1 MKNIEKDK
9 DIEYNKYVKKM
20 KGNRKMSNI
29 LEDTQFIMKKY
40 KIRANKA
47 LGQNFLI
54 NQQVVDTIVESSQI
68 TKQDLVIEIGPGLG
82 TLTKELLEKAGKVI
96 CIELDKKMIKILTDR
111 FSLYKNFELI
121 HGDVLKIK
129 LNKIIKEEK
138 EKNGFQSS
146 KIVANLP
153 YYITT
158 PIIMKLLEDRLDLE
172 SITVMIQK
180 EVADRL
186 IAIPG
191 EKETGAITYSV
202 YYYATAEGIMEVPND
217 SFIPEPEVT
226 SKVIKLTLRKEPPVE
241 VKSRGVM
248 FKIIKSAFMQRRK
261 TLLNA
266 LTNTKVF
273 MSKEEGLRILKE
285 LQLDENVRAEKL
297 TLEDFAEITNKI
309 LVDDGEEEKSIKK
322 K

>member
-1 MKNIEKDK
+1 
-9 DIEYNKYVKKM
+9 M

-54 NQQVVDTIVESSQI
+54 NQQVVDNIVESSQI
-68 TKQDLVIEIGPGLG
+68 TKEDLVIEIGPGLG
-82 TLTKELLEKAGKVI
+82 TLTKELLERAGKVI
-96 CIELDKKMIKILTDR
+96 CIELDKKMIKILMDR
-111 FSLYKNFELI
+111 FSLYENFEII
-121 HGDVLKIK
+121 HGDVLQIR

-138 EKNGFQSS
+138 EKNGFQSA

-191 EKETGAITYSV
+191 ERETGAITYSV

-248 FKIIKSAFMQRRK
+248 FRIIKSAFMQRRK

-285 LQLDENVRAEKL
+285 LHLDENVRAEKL
-297 TLEDFAEITNKI
+297 TLQDFAEITNKI
-309 LVDDGEEEKSIKK
+309 LVDEPNEKNNSKK
-322 K
+322 

>member
-1 MKNIEKDK
+1 
-9 DIEYNKYVKKM
+9 
-20 KGNRKMSNI
+20 MSNI
-29 LEDTQFIMKKY
+29 LEDTQFLMKKY
-40 KIRANKA
+40 KIKANKA

-54 NQQVVDTIVESSQI
+54 NQNVVDQIVESSHI
-68 TKQDLVIEIGPGLG
+68 TKQDVVIEIGPGLG
-82 TLTKELLEKAGKVI
+82 TLTKELLENAGKVI

-111 FSLYKNFELI
+111 FSLYENFEVI
-121 HGDVLKIK
+121 YGDVLKVR

-138 EKNGFQSS
+138 EKNGFKSA

-202 YYYATAEGIMEVPND
+202 YYYASAEGIIEVPND

-273 MSKEEGLRILKE
+273 MNKEEGLKILKE
-285 LQLDENVRAEKL
+285 LNLDENVRAENL
-297 TLEDFAEITNKI
+297 TLKDFAEITNKI
-309 LVDDGEEEKSIKK
+309 LIDE
-322 K
+322 